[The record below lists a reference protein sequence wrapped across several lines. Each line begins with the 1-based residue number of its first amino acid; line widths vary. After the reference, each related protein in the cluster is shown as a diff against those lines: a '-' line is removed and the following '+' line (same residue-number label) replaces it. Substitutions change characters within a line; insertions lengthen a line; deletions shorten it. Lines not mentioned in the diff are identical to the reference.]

1 MVDYIKENSLKSNH
15 SSKKPKSKLSEN
27 HLEDT
32 PCFKKIVPNE
42 PPTMKEI
49 NARNEYQ
56 SSVVRKG
63 GKV

>member
-1 MVDYIKENSLKSNH
+1 MKEKSLKSNH
-15 SSKKPKSKLSEN
+15 SSKKPKSKLSES

-32 PCFKKIVPNE
+32 PCFKTIAPNE

-49 NARNEYQ
+49 SASNEYQ
-56 SSVVRKG
+56 SSGIRKG